1 MVINFKESKMK
12 ERYIPAGY
20 VQLKIENPADVV
32 VYTNNGADN
41 MWVGICF
48 AGKAVKATW
57 YYRFP
62 NQERMLQKV
71 QDTVKGRTVRQ
82 ELVNKYKAARLAPT
96 TLKENDIL
104 YCSWGY
110 DQTQVDFYKV
120 KAVLGKNRIKIVPMT
135 AVIADQGTGA
145 DYMVA
150 GAEKG
155 ESMLKVVNGQM
166 NSVKITSFS
175 NAYLWDGQ
183 PKYETAF
190 GYGR

>member
-1 MVINFKESKMK
+1 MVAKK

-20 VQLKIENPADVV
+20 VPLTIENPEDVV
-32 VYTNNGADN
+32 VYTNNTNGKFSA
-41 MWVGICF
+41 ICF
-48 AGKAVKATW
+48 AGKAVNPTW
-57 YYRFP
+57 YYLFRS
-62 NQERMLQKV
+62 EEAMLAQVAKTINNRITRAAEV
-71 QDTVKGRTVRQ
+71 A
-82 ELVNKYKAARLAPT
+82 KYKAERLAPT
-96 TLKENDIL
+96 GLKEGDIL

-120 KAVLGKNRIKIVPMT
+120 KEVVGSNRIKIVSMT
-135 AVIADQGTGA
+135 GVVAKQSTGA

-150 GAEKG
+150 GEEKG
-155 ESMLKVVNGQM
+155 EPMLKVANGKQ

>member
-1 MVINFKESKMK
+1 MVAKK

-20 VQLKIENPADVV
+20 VPLVIENPADVV
-32 VYTNNGADN
+32 VYTNNDN
-41 MWVGICF
+41 GKFSAICF
-48 AGKAVKATW
+48 VGKAVNPTW
-57 YYRFP
+57 YYLFRS
-62 NQERMLQKV
+62 EEAMLAQVAK
-71 QDTVKGRTVRQ
+71 TVNNRIARAAEVA
-82 ELVNKYKAARLAPT
+82 KYKAERLAPT
-96 TLKENDIL
+96 NLKEGDIL

-120 KAVLGKNRIKIVPMT
+120 KEVVGNNRIKIVPMT
-135 AVIADQGTGA
+135 AIVAKQSTGA

-150 GAEKG
+150 GEEKG
-155 ESMLKVVNGQM
+155 TPMLKVANGRQ
-166 NSVKITSFS
+166 NSVKITSYS

>member
-1 MVINFKESKMK
+1 MVAKK

-20 VQLKIENPADVV
+20 VPLVIENPADVV
-32 VYTNNGADN
+32 VYTNNDN
-41 MWVGICF
+41 GKFSAICF
-48 AGKAVKATW
+48 AGKAVNPTW
-57 YYRFP
+57 YYLFRS
-62 NQERMLQKV
+62 EEAMLAQVSK
-71 QDTVKGRTVRQ
+71 TVNNRIARAAEVA
-82 ELVNKYKAARLAPT
+82 KYKAERLAPT
-96 TLKENDIL
+96 NLKEGDIL

-120 KAVLGKNRIKIVPMT
+120 KEVVGNNRIKIVPMT
-135 AVIADQGTGA
+135 AIVAKQSTGA

-150 GAEKG
+150 GEEKG
-155 ESMLKVVNGQM
+155 TPMLKVANGRQ
-166 NSVKITSFS
+166 NSVKITSYS

>member
-1 MVINFKESKMK
+1 MRTNK
-12 ERYIPAGY
+12 ERFIPTGY
-20 VQLKIENPADVV
+20 VPLVLENMADVV

-41 MWVGICF
+41 KWSAICF
-48 AGKAVKATW
+48 AGKAINPTW
-57 YYRFP
+57 YYRFS
-62 NQERMLQKV
+62 NQEKMLQKV
-71 QDTVKGRTVRQ
+71 QDTVAGRTVRQ
-82 ELVNKYKAARLAPT
+82 ELVAKYKAARLAPT

-120 KAVLGKNRIKIVPMT
+120 KEVLGKNRIKIVPMT
-135 AVIADQGTGA
+135 AVVADQGLGA

-150 GAEKG
+150 GTEKG
-155 ESMLKVVNGQM
+155 EPMLKVVNGQM
-166 NSVKITSFS
+166 NSVKISSFS

>member
-1 MVINFKESKMK
+1 MIVKK

-20 VQLKIENPADVV
+20 TQLAIDNPADVV
-32 VYTNNGADN
+32 VYTNNGA
-41 MWVGICF
+41 VGKWSAICF
-48 AGKAVKATW
+48 AGKAVNATW
-57 YYRFP
+57 YYLFK
-62 NQERMLQKV
+62 NEEAMLAQV
-71 QDTVKGRTVRQ
+71 AQTVNNRIARAATVA
-82 ELVNKYKAARLAPT
+82 KYKAERLAPT
-96 TLKENDIL
+96 DLKEGDIL

-120 KAVLGKNRIKIVPMT
+120 KQVLGNNRIKIVPMT
-135 AVIADQGTGA
+135 AVVAEQSTGA

-150 GAEKG
+150 GEEKG
-155 ESMLKVVNGQM
+155 EPMLKIANGKQ

>member
-1 MVINFKESKMK
+1 MVAKK

-20 VQLKIENPADVV
+20 VPLAIENAADVV
-32 VYTNNGADN
+32 VYTNNDN
-41 MWVGICF
+41 GKFSAICF
-48 AGKAVKATW
+48 AGKAVNATW
-57 YYRFP
+57 YYLFRSK
-62 NQERMLQKV
+62 EAMLAQVAK
-71 QDTVKGRTVRQ
+71 TVNNRIARAAEVA
-82 ELVNKYKAARLAPT
+82 KYKAERLAPT
-96 TLKENDIL
+96 GLKEGDIL

-120 KAVLGKNRIKIVPMT
+120 KEVVGSNRIKIVPMT
-135 AVIADQGTGA
+135 GVVAKQSTGA

-150 GAEKG
+150 GEEKG
-155 ESMLKVVNGQM
+155 EPMLKVANGKQ

>member
-1 MVINFKESKMK
+1 MK
-12 ERYIPAGY
+12 TTKQRYIPEGY
-20 VQLKIENPADVV
+20 VPLVLDEMADVV
-32 VYTNNGADN
+32 VYTNNAEGNKLSA
-41 MWVGICF
+41 ICF
-48 AGKAVKATW
+48 AGKAINATW

-71 QDTVKGRTVRQ
+71 KDTVAGRTVRQ
-82 ELVNKYKAARLAPT
+82 ELVAKYKAARLAPT
-96 TLKENDIL
+96 TLKEGDVL

-120 KAVLGKNRIKIVPMT
+120 KEVLGKNRVKIVPMT
-135 AVIADQGTGA
+135 AVVAEQGTGA

-155 ESMLKVVNGQM
+155 EPMLKVVNGQT

-175 NAYLWDGQ
+175 NAYLWDGK

>member
-1 MVINFKESKMK
+1 MVAKK

-20 VQLKIENPADVV
+20 VPLVIENAADVV
-32 VYTNNGADN
+32 VYTNNDN
-41 MWVGICF
+41 GKFSAICF
-48 AGKAVKATW
+48 AGKAVNPTW
-57 YYRFP
+57 YYLFRS
-62 NQERMLQKV
+62 EEAMLAQVAK
-71 QDTVKGRTVRQ
+71 TVNNRIARAAEVA
-82 ELVNKYKAARLAPT
+82 KYKAERLAPT
-96 TLKENDIL
+96 DLKENDIL

-120 KAVLGKNRIKIVPMT
+120 KEIVGNNRIKIVPMT
-135 AVIADQGTGA
+135 AVVAEQSRGA

-150 GAEKG
+150 GEEKG
-155 ESMLKVVNGQM
+155 EPMLKVANGKQ

>member
-1 MVINFKESKMK
+1 MVAKK

-20 VQLKIENPADVV
+20 VPLVIENPADVV
-32 VYTNNGADN
+32 VYTNNDN
-41 MWVGICF
+41 GKLSAICF
-48 AGKAVKATW
+48 AGKAVNPTW
-57 YYRFP
+57 YYLFRS
-62 NQERMLQKV
+62 EEAMLAQVAK
-71 QDTVKGRTVRQ
+71 TVNNRIARAAEVA
-82 ELVNKYKAARLAPT
+82 KYKAERLAPT
-96 TLKENDIL
+96 NLKEGDIL

-120 KAVLGKNRIKIVPMT
+120 KEVVGNNRIKIVPMT
-135 AVIADQGTGA
+135 AIVAKQSTGA

-150 GAEKG
+150 GEEKG
-155 ESMLKVVNGQM
+155 TPMLKVANGRQ
-166 NSVKITSFS
+166 NSVKITSYS

>member
-1 MVINFKESKMK
+1 MVAKK

-20 VQLKIENPADVV
+20 VPLAIENAADVV
-32 VYTNNGADN
+32 VYTNNDN
-41 MWVGICF
+41 GKFSAICF
-48 AGKAVKATW
+48 AGKAVNPTW
-57 YYRFP
+57 YYLFRS
-62 NQERMLQKV
+62 EEAMLAQVAK
-71 QDTVKGRTVRQ
+71 TVNNRIARAAEVA
-82 ELVNKYKAARLAPT
+82 KYKAERLAPT
-96 TLKENDIL
+96 NLKEGDIL

-120 KAVLGKNRIKIVPMT
+120 KEVVGNNRIKIVPMT
-135 AVIADQGTGA
+135 AIVAKQSTGA

-150 GAEKG
+150 GEEKG
-155 ESMLKVVNGQM
+155 TPMLKVANGRQ
-166 NSVKITSFS
+166 NSVKITSYS

>member
-1 MVINFKESKMK
+1 MVVKK

-20 VQLKIENPADVV
+20 VPLVIENPADVV
-32 VYTNNGADN
+32 VYTNNDN
-41 MWVGICF
+41 GKFSAICF
-48 AGKAVKATW
+48 AGKAVNPTW
-57 YYRFP
+57 YYLFRS
-62 NQERMLQKV
+62 EEAMLAQVAK
-71 QDTVKGRTVRQ
+71 TVNNRIARAAEVA
-82 ELVNKYKAARLAPT
+82 KYKAERLAPT
-96 TLKENDIL
+96 NLKEGDIL

-120 KAVLGKNRIKIVPMT
+120 KEVVGNNRIKIVPMT
-135 AVIADQGTGA
+135 AIVAKQSTGA

-150 GAEKG
+150 GEEKG
-155 ESMLKVVNGQM
+155 TPMLKVANGRQ
-166 NSVKITSFS
+166 NSVKITSYS

>member
-1 MVINFKESKMK
+1 MTIKK

-20 VQLKIENPADVV
+20 VPLVIDNPADVV
-32 VYTNNGADN
+32 VYTNNANGKFSA
-41 MWVGICF
+41 ICF
-48 AGKAVKATW
+48 AGKAVNATW
-57 YYRFP
+57 YYLFR
-62 NQERMLQKV
+62 NEEAMLAQVAK
-71 QDTVKGRTVRQ
+71 TVNNRIARAAEVA
-82 ELVNKYKAARLAPT
+82 KYKANRLAPT
-96 TLKENDIL
+96 DLKEGDIL

-120 KAVLGKNRIKIVPMT
+120 KEVLGKNRIKIVQMT
-135 AVIADQGTGA
+135 AVVADQSTGA

-150 GAEKG
+150 GQEKG
-155 ESMLKVVNGQM
+155 EPMLKVANGNQ

-175 NAYLWDGQ
+175 NAYLWDGK

>member
-1 MVINFKESKMK
+1 MVAKK

-20 VQLKIENPADVV
+20 VPLVIENPADVV
-32 VYTNNGADN
+32 VYTNNDN
-41 MWVGICF
+41 GKFSAICF
-48 AGKAVKATW
+48 AGKAVNPTW
-57 YYRFP
+57 YYLFRS
-62 NQERMLQKV
+62 EEAMLAQVAK
-71 QDTVKGRTVRQ
+71 TVNNRIARAAEVA
-82 ELVNKYKAARLAPT
+82 KYKAERLAPT
-96 TLKENDIL
+96 NLKEGDIL

-120 KAVLGKNRIKIVPMT
+120 KEVVGNNRIKIVPMT
-135 AVIADQGTGA
+135 AIVAKQSTGA

-150 GAEKG
+150 GEEKG
-155 ESMLKVVNGQM
+155 TLMLKVANGRQ
-166 NSVKITSFS
+166 NSVKITSYS

>member
-1 MVINFKESKMK
+1 MVAKK

-20 VQLKIENPADVV
+20 VPLVIENPADVV
-32 VYTNNGADN
+32 VYTNNDN
-41 MWVGICF
+41 GKFSAICF
-48 AGKAVKATW
+48 AGKAVNPTW
-57 YYRFP
+57 YYLFRS
-62 NQERMLQKV
+62 EEAMLAQVAK
-71 QDTVKGRTVRQ
+71 TVNNRIARAAEVA
-82 ELVNKYKAARLAPT
+82 KYKAERLAPT
-96 TLKENDIL
+96 NLKEGDIL

-120 KAVLGKNRIKIVPMT
+120 KEVVGNNRIKIVPMT
-135 AVIADQGTGA
+135 AIVAKQSTGA

-150 GAEKG
+150 GEEKG
-155 ESMLKVVNGQM
+155 TPMLKVANGRQ
-166 NSVKITSFS
+166 NSVKITSYS

>member
-1 MVINFKESKMK
+1 MVVKK

-20 VQLKIENPADVV
+20 VPLVIENAADVV
-32 VYTNNGADN
+32 VYTNNDN
-41 MWVGICF
+41 GKFSAICF
-48 AGKAVKATW
+48 AGKAVNPTW
-57 YYRFP
+57 YYLFRS
-62 NQERMLQKV
+62 EEAMLAQVTKTINNRIARAAEV
-71 QDTVKGRTVRQ
+71 A
-82 ELVNKYKAARLAPT
+82 KYKAERLAPT
-96 TLKENDIL
+96 NLKEGDIL

-120 KAVLGKNRIKIVPMT
+120 KEVVGNNRIKIVPMT
-135 AVIADQGTGA
+135 AIVAKQSTGA

-150 GAEKG
+150 GEEKG
-155 ESMLKVVNGQM
+155 TPMLKVANGRQ
-166 NSVKITSFS
+166 NSVKITSYS

>member
-1 MVINFKESKMK
+1 MVAKK

-20 VQLKIENPADVV
+20 VPLVIENPADVV
-32 VYTNNGADN
+32 VYTNNDN
-41 MWVGICF
+41 GKFSAICF
-48 AGKAVKATW
+48 AGKAVNPTW
-57 YYRFP
+57 YYLFRS
-62 NQERMLQKV
+62 EEAMLAQVTKTINNRIARAAEV
-71 QDTVKGRTVRQ
+71 A
-82 ELVNKYKAARLAPT
+82 KYKAERLAPT
-96 TLKENDIL
+96 NLKEGDIL

-120 KAVLGKNRIKIVPMT
+120 KEVVGNNRIKIVPMT
-135 AVIADQGTGA
+135 AIVAKQSTGA

-150 GAEKG
+150 GEEKG
-155 ESMLKVVNGQM
+155 TPMLKVANGRQ
-166 NSVKITSFS
+166 NSVKITSYS

>member
-1 MVINFKESKMK
+1 MVAKK

-20 VQLKIENPADVV
+20 VPLVIENPADVV
-32 VYTNNGADN
+32 VYTNNDN
-41 MWVGICF
+41 GKFSAICF
-48 AGKAVKATW
+48 AGKAVNPTW
-57 YYRFP
+57 YYLFRS
-62 NQERMLQKV
+62 EEAMLAQVAK
-71 QDTVKGRTVRQ
+71 TVNNRIARAAEVA
-82 ELVNKYKAARLAPT
+82 KYKAERLAPT
-96 TLKENDIL
+96 NLKEGDIL

-120 KAVLGKNRIKIVPMT
+120 KEVVGNNRIKIIPMT
-135 AVIADQGTGA
+135 AIVAKQSTGA

-150 GAEKG
+150 GEEKG
-155 ESMLKVVNGQM
+155 TPMLKVANGRQ
-166 NSVKITSFS
+166 NSVKITSYS

>member
-1 MVINFKESKMK
+1 MVAKK

-20 VQLKIENPADVV
+20 VPLVIENAADVV
-32 VYTNNGADN
+32 VYTNNDN
-41 MWVGICF
+41 GKFSAICF
-48 AGKAVKATW
+48 AGKAVNPTW
-57 YYRFP
+57 YYLFRS
-62 NQERMLQKV
+62 EEAMLAQVAK
-71 QDTVKGRTVRQ
+71 TVNNRIARAAEVA
-82 ELVNKYKAARLAPT
+82 KYKAERLAPT
-96 TLKENDIL
+96 NLKEGDIL

-120 KAVLGKNRIKIVPMT
+120 KEVVGSNRIKIVPMT
-135 AVIADQGTGA
+135 AIVAKQSTGA

-150 GAEKG
+150 GEEKG
-155 ESMLKVVNGQM
+155 EPMLKVANGRQ
-166 NSVKITSFS
+166 NSVKITSYS

>member
-1 MVINFKESKMK
+1 M
-12 ERYIPAGY
+12 
-20 VQLKIENPADVV
+20 V
-32 VYTNNGADN
+32 VYTNNDN
-41 MWVGICF
+41 GKFSAICF
-48 AGKAVKATW
+48 AGKAVNPTW
-57 YYRFP
+57 YYLFRS
-62 NQERMLQKV
+62 EEAMLAQVAK
-71 QDTVKGRTVRQ
+71 TVNNRIARAAEVA
-82 ELVNKYKAARLAPT
+82 KYKAERLAPT
-96 TLKENDIL
+96 NLKEGDIL

-120 KAVLGKNRIKIVPMT
+120 KEVVGNNRIKIVSMT
-135 AVIADQGTGA
+135 AIVAKQSTGA

-150 GAEKG
+150 GEEKG
-155 ESMLKVVNGQM
+155 TPMLKVANGRQ

>member
-1 MVINFKESKMK
+1 MRRNK
-12 ERYIPAGY
+12 ERYIPTGY
-20 VQLKIENPADVV
+20 VPLAIDNPADVV
-32 VYTNNGADN
+32 VYTNNANGKFSA
-41 MWVGICF
+41 ICF
-48 AGKAVKATW
+48 AGKAVNPTW
-57 YYRFP
+57 YYLFRS
-62 NQERMLQKV
+62 EEAMLAQITK
-71 QDTVKGRTVRQ
+71 TVNNRITRAAEVA
-82 ELVNKYKAARLAPT
+82 KYRAERLAPT
-96 TLKENDIL
+96 NLKEGDIL

-120 KAVLGKNRIKIVPMT
+120 KEVVGSNRIKIVPMT
-135 AVIADQGTGA
+135 GVVAKQSTGV

-150 GAEKG
+150 GEEKG
-155 ESMLKVVNGQM
+155 EPMLKVANGKQ

>member
-1 MVINFKESKMK
+1 MAVKK

-20 VQLKIENPADVV
+20 VPLAIDNTSDVV
-32 VYTNNGADN
+32 VYTNNGAN
-41 MWVGICF
+41 NKWSAICF
-48 AGKAVKATW
+48 AGKAVNPTW
-57 YYRFP
+57 YYLFK
-62 NQERMLQKV
+62 NEEAMLAQV
-71 QDTVKGRTVRQ
+71 ARTINNRIARAAEVA
-82 ELVNKYKAARLAPT
+82 KYKAERLAPT
-96 TLKENDIL
+96 DLKEGDIL

-120 KAVLGKNRIKIVPMT
+120 KEVLGNNRIKIVPMT
-135 AVIADQGTGA
+135 AVVKEQSTGA

-150 GAEKG
+150 GEEKG
-155 ESMLKVVNGQM
+155 EPMLKIANGKQ

>member
-1 MVINFKESKMK
+1 MVAKK

-20 VQLKIENPADVV
+20 VPLVIENAGDVV
-32 VYTNNGADN
+32 VYTNNANGKFSA
-41 MWVGICF
+41 ICF
-48 AGKAVKATW
+48 AGKAVNATW
-57 YYRFP
+57 YYLFRS
-62 NQERMLQKV
+62 EEAMLAQVAKTINNRITRAAEV
-71 QDTVKGRTVRQ
+71 A
-82 ELVNKYKAARLAPT
+82 KYKAERLAPT
-96 TLKENDIL
+96 GLKEGDIL

-120 KAVLGKNRIKIVPMT
+120 KEVVGSNRIKIVPMT
-135 AVIADQGTGA
+135 GVVAKQSTGA

-150 GAEKG
+150 GEEKG
-155 ESMLKVVNGQM
+155 KPMLKVANGKQ

>member
-1 MVINFKESKMK
+1 MVAKK

-20 VQLKIENPADVV
+20 VPLAIENAADVV
-32 VYTNNGADN
+32 VYTNNDN
-41 MWVGICF
+41 GKFSAICF
-48 AGKAVKATW
+48 AGKAVNPTW
-57 YYRFP
+57 YYLFRS
-62 NQERMLQKV
+62 EEAMLAQVSK
-71 QDTVKGRTVRQ
+71 TVNNRIARAAEVA
-82 ELVNKYKAARLAPT
+82 KYKAERLAPT
-96 TLKENDIL
+96 NLKKGDIL

-120 KAVLGKNRIKIVPMT
+120 KEVVGNNRIKIVPMT
-135 AVIADQGTGA
+135 AIVAKQSTGA

-150 GAEKG
+150 GEEKG
-155 ESMLKVVNGQM
+155 TPMLKVANGRQ
-166 NSVKITSFS
+166 NSVKITSYS

>member
-1 MVINFKESKMK
+1 MVAKK

-20 VQLKIENPADVV
+20 TQLAIDNPADVV
-32 VYTNNGADN
+32 VYTNNGAN
-41 MWVGICF
+41 GKWSAICF
-48 AGKAVKATW
+48 AGKAINSTW
-57 YYRFP
+57 YYLFK
-62 NQERMLQKV
+62 NEEAMLTKV
-71 QDTVKGRTVRQ
+71 AETVNSRIARAATVA
-82 ELVNKYKAARLAPT
+82 KYKAERLAPT
-96 TLKENDIL
+96 DLKEGDIL

-120 KAVLGKNRIKIVPMT
+120 KQMLGNNRIKIVPMT
-135 AVIADQGTGA
+135 AVIAEQSTGA

-150 GAEKG
+150 GEEKG
-155 ESMLKVVNGQM
+155 EPMLKIANGKQ
-166 NSVKITSFS
+166 NSVKITSYS

>member
-1 MVINFKESKMK
+1 MVAKK

-20 VQLKIENPADVV
+20 VPLVIENAADVV
-32 VYTNNGADN
+32 VYTNNDN
-41 MWVGICF
+41 GKFSAICF
-48 AGKAVKATW
+48 AGKAVNPTW
-57 YYRFP
+57 YYLFRS
-62 NQERMLQKV
+62 EEAMLAQVAK
-71 QDTVKGRTVRQ
+71 TVNNRIARAAEVA
-82 ELVNKYKAARLAPT
+82 KYKAERLAPT
-96 TLKENDIL
+96 NLKEGDIL

-120 KAVLGKNRIKIVPMT
+120 KEVVGNNRIKIVPMT
-135 AVIADQGTGA
+135 AIVAKQSTGA

-150 GAEKG
+150 GEEKG
-155 ESMLKVVNGQM
+155 TPMLKVANGRQ
-166 NSVKITSFS
+166 NSVKITSYS

>member
-1 MVINFKESKMK
+1 MTIKK

-20 VQLKIENPADVV
+20 VPLVIDNPADVV
-32 VYTNNGADN
+32 VYTNNDN
-41 MWVGICF
+41 GKFSAICF
-48 AGKAVKATW
+48 AGKAINPTW
-57 YYRFP
+57 YYLFRS
-62 NQERMLQKV
+62 EEAMLAQVAK
-71 QDTVKGRTVRQ
+71 TVNNRIARAAEVA
-82 ELVNKYKAARLAPT
+82 KYKANRLAPT
-96 TLKENDIL
+96 DLKEGDIL

-120 KAVLGKNRIKIVPMT
+120 KEVLGKNRIKIVQMT
-135 AVIADQGTGA
+135 AVVADQSTGA

-150 GAEKG
+150 GQEKG
-155 ESMLKVVNGQM
+155 EPMLKVANGNQ

-175 NAYLWDGQ
+175 NAYLWDGK

>member
-1 MVINFKESKMK
+1 MVAKK

-20 VQLKIENPADVV
+20 VPLAIENAADVV
-32 VYTNNGADN
+32 VYTNNANGKFSA
-41 MWVGICF
+41 ICF
-48 AGKAVKATW
+48 AGKAVNPTW
-57 YYRFP
+57 YYLFRS
-62 NQERMLQKV
+62 EEAMLAQVAK
-71 QDTVKGRTVRQ
+71 TVNNRIARAAEVA
-82 ELVNKYKAARLAPT
+82 KYKAERLAPT
-96 TLKENDIL
+96 NLKEGDIL

-120 KAVLGKNRIKIVPMT
+120 KEVVGNNRIKIVPMT
-135 AVIADQGTGA
+135 AIVAKQSTGA

-150 GAEKG
+150 GEEKG
-155 ESMLKVVNGQM
+155 TPMLKVANGRQ
-166 NSVKITSFS
+166 NSVKITSYS